1 MGRVRGHAAAPAGT
15 AERPRGSRGA
25 VARQRARDSS
35 RRVLAGGEV
44 QQGGAAVAVEASE
57 KFRAG
62 FGQGT
67 LSGPRGGINQHDRVG
82 INKASGWPGRLHS
95 NQVSTDPYPGLAS
108 RDNVGLSIQPYVKG
122 VTSYSPNRRLQ
133 NYQYRNAA
141 QVSYL
146 KCLYGAD
153 EFRCEDANVFTVG
166 PHAFKVGD
174 VVLFSGVLGADRAKI
189 NGVPFVVAEVPPTG
203 SASRRAPRR
212 NIPRATRLTRRRGR
226 PSTTSRPRT

>member
-1 MGRVRGHAAAPAGT
+1 M
-15 AERPRGSRGA
+15 
-25 VARQRARDSS
+25 
-35 RRVLAGGEV
+35 
-44 QQGGAAVAVEASE
+44 
-57 KFRAG
+57 
-62 FGQGT
+62 
-67 LSGPRGGINQHDRVG
+67 
-82 INKASGWPGRLHS
+82 
-95 NQVSTDPYPGLAS
+95 STDPYPGLAS

-189 NGVPFVVAEVPPTG
+189 SGVPFVVAEVPADGLSFKT
-203 SASRRAPRR
+203 SAAAD
-212 NIPRATRLTRRRGR
+212 IPRATRLTRRRGR